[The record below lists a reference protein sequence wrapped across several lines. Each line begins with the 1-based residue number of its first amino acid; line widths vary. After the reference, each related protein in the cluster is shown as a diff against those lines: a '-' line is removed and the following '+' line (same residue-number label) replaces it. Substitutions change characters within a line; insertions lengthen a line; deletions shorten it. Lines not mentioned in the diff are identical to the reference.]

1 MKLSTNSF
9 TAALA
14 ARGKQVGLWV
24 SLGSNF
30 SAETIASSGY
40 DWVLLDMEHSPND
53 LGSILGQLQVFKASS
68 TTAIVRPSWNDP
80 VLVKRLL
87 DIGAP
92 GLLFPM
98 IQTVEEAELAV
109 ASTRYPPNGIRG
121 VSGSTRANAFG
132 RVTDYFDR
140 IEQETAVL
148 LQLETVSA
156 IEKAVDIASVQGVS
170 GIFFGPADIAADMG
184 MLGQPMNPAVWD
196 VIRPAAKKLIDAG
209 VPVGTLVFDKDFAAE
224 LLNDGFSFVACGSD
238 ASLLAKGADALLSTV
253 KAALS

>member
-1 MKLSTNSF
+1 MKLPTNTF
-9 TAALA
+9 TQGLA
-14 ARGKQVGLWV
+14 TSAKQVGLWV

-30 SAETIASSGY
+30 SAETIAPSGY
-40 DWVLLDMEHSPND
+40 DWVLLDMEHAPTE
-53 LGSILGQLQVFKASS
+53 LGAILSQLQVFKASS
-68 TTAIVRPSWNDP
+68 TISIVRPSWNDS

-98 IQTVEEAELAV
+98 IQSVEEAKLAV
-109 ASTRYPPNGIRG
+109 SSTRYPPNGIRG

-132 RVTDYFDR
+132 RITDYFDR

-148 LQLETVSA
+148 LQLETLPA
-156 IEKAVDIASVQGVS
+156 IEQAVEIGTVDGVS

-184 MLGQPMNPAVWD
+184 LLGQPMNSAVWD
-196 VIRPAAKKLIDAG
+196 VIRPAARKLMDAG
-209 VPVGTLVFDKDFAAE
+209 VPVGTLVFDTTFAAE

-238 ASLLAKGADALLSTV
+238 AALLAKGADALLSTV
-253 KAALS
+253 RGAVK